1 MPRNTAPQSGSIP
14 SDLSVEVDVDR
25 SKRAVLKSML
35 AAALLASGLPAFAQ
49 SEWPA
54 KPIRLVIPFP
64 PGGGTDILARLVANQ
79 VAQATKWTF
88 VPDNKPG
95 AGGTLGI
102 AEIVRAAPTGY
113 ELVMGQKDNLVVA
126 PWLYK
131 SVSYVPA
138 RDLIA
143 ISHVAYTPICIVTA
157 ANSRFK
163 TLADVVAAA
172 KAHPESVRY
181 GSPGNGTTIHLA
193 AEIFSHAA
201 GIKLLHVPYKGSNAA
216 MMDAMAGN
224 VDLMVA
230 SVPSALAQVKAG
242 KLRVLAVT
250 SATRSTSL
258 PNVPTVAESG
268 YKDVDVST
276 WYGIF
281 APAKT
286 PANVVDRI
294 AAEVNKVLASPDM
307 IHAIHEQGAEAKLM
321 TPKEFAALVD
331 ADYRK
336 WKPIVEQSG
345 AKVD

>member
-1 MPRNTAPQSGSIP
+1 M
-14 SDLSVEVDVDR
+14 
-25 SKRAVLKSML
+25 LKAL
-35 AAALLASGLPAFAQ
+35 FAALLVACGLTSALAQTPASFPT
-49 SEWPA
+49 

-64 PGGGTDILARLVANQ
+64 PGGGTDILARLVATQ
-79 VAQATKWTF
+79 VSQATKWNF

-102 AEIVRAAPTGY
+102 AEAVRAAPTGY

-131 SVSYVPA
+131 SVNYVPN

-143 ISHVAYTPICIVTA
+143 ISHVAYTPIVIVTS

-163 TLADVVAAA
+163 TLADVVTAARGA
-172 KAHPESVRY
+172 PGAVKY

-216 MMDAMAGN
+216 MMDALAGN

-242 KLRVLAVT
+242 KLRALAVT

-258 PNVPTVAESG
+258 PDVPTVAESG
-268 YKDVDVST
+268 YKQVDVST
-276 WYGIF
+276 WYGLF

-286 PANVVDRI
+286 PPEVVNRI
-294 AAEVNKVLASPDM
+294 HAEVNKVLATPAM
-307 IHAIHEQGAEAKLM
+307 IHAIQEQGAEARLM
-321 TPKEFAALVD
+321 TTKEFSDLVQS
-331 ADYRK
+331 DYKK
-336 WKPIVEQSG
+336 WKDIVERSG
-345 AKVD
+345 AKLE